1 MPIPARFSNAPNT
14 AAPLLTSGMARDER
28 ERGRY
33 PWSLALATGIARG
46 EVRSVGELEMIR
58 LKALRTN
65 GGHEPACL
73 GDEVRKV
80 AGTMCN
86 QEWRQWWLKLEAG
99 TCA

>member
-1 MPIPARFSNAPNT
+1 
-14 AAPLLTSGMARDER
+14 
-28 ERGRY
+28 
-33 PWSLALATGIARG
+33 
-46 EVRSVGELEMIR
+46 VRSVGELEMIR